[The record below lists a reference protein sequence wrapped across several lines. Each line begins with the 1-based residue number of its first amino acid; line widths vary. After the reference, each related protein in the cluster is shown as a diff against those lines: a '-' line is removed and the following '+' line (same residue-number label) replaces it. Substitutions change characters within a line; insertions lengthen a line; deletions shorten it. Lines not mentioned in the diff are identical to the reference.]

1 MSKQPSKKASGATGI
16 DKEYDQWLEGGG
28 YNMMELLL
36 NAYYWFDESL
46 QNLIDEKGWP
56 PVTRSQ
62 SVIFVHLSQ
71 GRNRTVDIAKH
82 MGVSKQAINRSVNEL
97 VAIGL
102 LKLSTDPTD
111 KRAKIVTPSAKGK
124 QIAEYALKAL
134 VRIEK
139 EINTRVGANAG
150 NELRSLL
157 SRDWGEPLDKY

>member
-1 MSKQPSKKASGATGI
+1 MSKQISKTDNGATGI
-16 DKEYDQWLEGGG
+16 DKEYDQWLEGSG

-82 MGVSKQAINRSVNEL
+82 MGVSKQAVNRSVNEL
-97 VAIGL
+97 VALGL

-134 VRIEK
+134 IRIEQ
-139 EINTRVGANAG
+139 EMNARIGANAG
-150 NELRSLL
+150 KDLRRLL
-157 SRDWGEPLDKY
+157 GKDWGAPLEKF